1 MGSEM
6 ALFGANGLRGMK
18 RPTAPT
24 KRRERG
30 MKRKISVLV
39 MIAALVMGVSVFA
52 APSTS
57 QAIVIDLSTISV
69 TITGASTPTFALWTG
84 SVTLQPSQT
93 LVLASTGGGT
103 NFNFDV
109 SDDRCSGP
117 CPAPVVHVG
126 SQSFVDSPLSVMTVA
141 NADPLT
147 NAFNEAQPYKLLGV
161 SSDGSFDVSV
171 AYADNL
177 HTDACG
183 SGATAVGLTGNP
195 GCLPTPF
202 TGANFFVGTSNAE
215 FPGIASDHPPC
226 VTGATSGCWDSAV
239 IMIHARATVPEPAT
253 LFLLGS
259 GLIGLAAYSGIRLK
273 KNA

>member
-1 MGSEM
+1 MRFNRKEREM
-6 ALFGANGLRGMK
+6 R
-18 RPTAPT
+18 
-24 KRRERG
+24 
-30 MKRKISVLV
+30 RKISVLAV
-39 MIAALVMGVSVFA
+39 IAALVMGVSVFA

-57 QAIVIDLSTISV
+57 DALVIDLSTISL
-69 TITGASTPTFALWTG
+69 TIAGGSTSSFALWTG

-103 NFNFDV
+103 NFNFDT
-109 SDDRCSGP
+109 SDVRCSGA

-126 SQSFVDSPLSVMTVA
+126 SQSFVDTPLSVTTVA

-147 NAFNEAQPYKLLGV
+147 NAFNEAQPYKLIGV
-161 SSDGSFDVSV
+161 SSDGLFDVSV

-183 SGATAVGLTGNP
+183 AGATSVGLTGNP
-195 GCLPTPF
+195 GCLPSPF

-215 FPGIASDHPPC
+215 FPGISSDHPPC